1 MGTRMRATLVAALLC
16 SLVAAAPAS
25 AADPPAL
32 SIEDG
37 VTQPAF
43 DYQQAIRE
51 RVYIPQPGIDQDR
64 DGKDDKI
71 AVDIIRPKESG
82 PELAVPAII
91 DPSPYFTTLCRGNEQ
106 QCMRDFDGDGVND
119 RWPLFYDNYFVP
131 RGYAYVLAQMNG
143 TGFSTGCP
151 YHGGPTDIAGEK
163 SVIDWLN
170 GRVPGQDAAGDPV
183 VADWHNGSSA
193 MIGKSYDGTLANGV
207 AATGVEGLKT
217 IVPISAISA
226 WYDYSRT
233 GGIRHN
239 TNYPASL
246 SNTVTNP
253 DRRDLCAP
261 SRADFNAQD
270 GDETGDINPF
280 WDDRDY
286 NRNVGNVKAAVFAT
300 HGIQDDNVRLNH
312 LSQWWEGLKANRV
325 PRKLWLMRTGHTD
338 PFESHRAVWVATLH
352 RWFDHYLQGIDNGI
366 ETEPKVTIEDS
377 KDAWRDYAEWPV
389 PGTQDV
395 DLFLR
400 GTTPTAPGTLGG
412 SPGGATDALTFT
424 STATNETN
432 YMNDPSGSQA
442 NRRVFLSAPLKKD
455 LRMSGTP
462 VIDIEASLSTTQ
474 SNLGALVVDYG
485 AGTQVTRS
493 GEGVSNTTTRTC
505 WGESSNRLDP
515 DGDPVD
521 SACYLE
527 VTKPTIAVTQW
538 RVSRG
543 VLDSSNRLSLQAA
556 EPVTIDQMYG
566 FTFPS
571 MPTEHT
577 FAAGHRIGIV
587 IVGNL
592 SGYIAGTN
600 GSQIRLDTR
609 LSKISLPLRGG
620 YGAAVASGAIPPGPR
635 G

>member
-1 MGTRMRATLVAALLC
+1 MGPRRRAALVAGLLC
-16 SLVAAAPAS
+16 SLAAAAPAS

-37 VTQPAF
+37 VTQPVF

-51 RVYIPQPGIDQDR
+51 RVYIPQRGIDQDR

-71 AVDIIRPKESG
+71 AADIIRPKESDDG
-82 PELAVPAII
+82 LDIPAII
-91 DPSPYFTTLCRGNEQ
+91 DPSPYYTTVCRGNEQ
-106 QCMRDFDGDGVND
+106 QCMRDEDGDGVND
-119 RWPLFYDNYFVP
+119 KWPLFYDNYFVP

-170 GRVPGQDAAGDPV
+170 GRVPGEDAAGNPK

-217 IVPISAISA
+217 IVPVSAISA

-246 SNTVTNP
+246 ANTVTNP

-270 GDETGDINPF
+270 GDETGDINQF

-286 NRNVGNVKAAVFAT
+286 NKAVGNVKAAVFAT
-300 HGIQDDNVRLNH
+300 HGFQDDNVRLNH
-312 LSQWWEGLKANRV
+312 LSHWWDGLKANGV

-338 PFESHRAVWVATLH
+338 PFESRRAVWVATLH
-352 RWFDHYLQGIDNGI
+352 RWFDHYLQGIENGI

-377 KDAWRDYAEWPV
+377 KDEWRNYAEWPV

-395 DLFLR
+395 DLYLR
-400 GTTPTAPGTLGG
+400 GTTPTAPGALGL
-412 SPGGATDALTFT
+412 SSGGDAGALTFT
-424 STATNETN
+424 SPATGTGENA
-432 YMNDPSGSQA
+432 YISDPTGSQA
-442 NRRVFLSAPLKKD
+442 NRRVFLSAPLTKD
-455 LRMSGTP
+455 LRMSGAP
-462 VIDIEASLSTTQ
+462 IVDIEASLSTPQ
-474 SNLGALVVDYG
+474 SNLGAIVVDYG

-493 GEGVSNTTTRTC
+493 GEGIANTTTRTC
-505 WGESSNRLDP
+505 WGESSEF
-515 DGDPVD
+515 D

-527 VTKPTIAVTQW
+527 VTKPTIDVTQW

-543 VLDSSNRLSLQAA
+543 VLDSSNRLSLRTAQ
-556 EPVTIDQMYG
+556 PVTIDQKYR

-587 IVGNL
+587 LVGNL
-592 SGYIAGTN
+592 SGYIAETT
-600 GSQIRLDTR
+600 GSQITLDTR
-609 LSKISLPLRGG
+609 LSNVSLPLRGG
-620 YGAAVASGAIPPGPR
+620 YGAAVAAGLAK
-635 G
+635 